1 MADRIK
7 GITIEIGADATKL
20 QDALKNVNKEIK
32 NTQSELKDVE
42 KLLKLDP
49 GNTELLTQKQQLLSK
64 AVGDTKEKLEKL
76 KEAQAK
82 MTDAGVD
89 KSSAEY
95 QKLEREIIDCEQALK
110 KLEKEA
116 SQSNVTL
123 QKVAVAGEK
132 FKTVGSG
139 IESVGREVSKASAVV
154 ATGFGA
160 AIKTTMDFDTQ
171 MSQVKSLVKGI
182 SDDEFTQLRNKAREM
197 GKETKFSATEAAEG
211 LSYMALA
218 GWNTEEMLAGIEPVL
233 RLAIASGAD
242 LGTTSDIV
250 TDALTAFGLTAKDT
264 SHFVDVLAETSR
276 SSNTNVEMLGESF
289 KYAASLAGSMN
300 MSVDDVALALGLMAN
315 NGIKSTQ
322 AGTSLRSILSR
333 LSTGSGEAG
342 KAMEAM
348 GLSIEDSEGNVKSMK
363 QILDELRQT
372 FNIGNGDIETFN
384 TELAKL
390 DAEFAN
396 GKLNEEE
403 YAQAVEDLA
412 LATYGA
418 DGAQKV
424 QYASMLAGKNAMSGL
439 LAIVNTTEEDYNKLT
454 DAIMNSGGAAEE
466 MSGTMADNLGGDLD
480 RLKSSIQDLAISFG
494 DILIP
499 PLREFIENVQELV
512 DKFNGMSEWQKRLI
526 TGIGMFIV
534 VLGPVLVILG
544 KLMIFI
550 GLLMQYLPVIVPIIA
565 AIVGAV
571 GLIPLAIAAV
581 IAAIVVWI
589 KNWDDIKLAAQLA
602 MELIVERIQMGVEII
617 KNGISNFINWFREK
631 FPWLSQ
637 VVDMYIDNIKTKFEN
652 FKTIIKGAI
661 ETVKGLLSGQLKFP
675 DIKMPHFSFQGK
687 FSLNPPSVPKFKV
700 EWYKKAY
707 DDAYLLNS
715 PTIFGASGGQL
726 LGGGEGNGS
735 EAVVGTDKLMSM
747 ISEVV
752 GNQSVTVVLEGDAQ
766 GVFNLVRT
774 ENSKFMKSNGGY
786 SPLAS
791 Y

>member
-7 GITIEIGADATKL
+7 GITIEIGGDTTKL
-20 QDALKNVNKEIK
+20 SSALKDVNKEIK
-32 NTQSELKDVE
+32 NTQSDLRDVE

-49 GNTELLTQKQQLLSK
+49 GNTELLTQKQQLLAK
-64 AVGDTKEKLEKL
+64 AVDDTKDKLQKL
-76 KEAQAK
+76 KDAQAQ
-82 MTDAGVD
+82 MNAAGVD

-95 QKLEREIIDCEQALK
+95 QALEREIIDCEQALK
-110 KLEKEA
+110 KLEKAARE
-116 SQSNVTL
+116 SNVTL
-123 QKVAVAGEK
+123 QKVADAGK
-132 FKTVGSG
+132 KLQSVGSSV
-139 IESVGREVSKASAVV
+139 EAVGREVSKASAII
-154 ATGFGA
+154 ATGMGTA
-160 AIKTTMDFDTQ
+160 VKTTMDFDTA

-182 SDDEFTQLRNKAREM
+182 TEDEFEQLRNKAREM
-197 GKETKFSATEAAEG
+197 GKETRFSATEAAEG

-233 RLAIASGAD
+233 NLAIASGTE

-250 TDALTAFGLTAKDT
+250 TDSLSAFGLTAQDT
-264 SHFVDVLAETSR
+264 AHFVDVLAETSR

-289 KYAASLAGSMN
+289 KYAGTLAGGMN
-300 MSVDDVALALGLMAN
+300 MSVDDIALALGIMAN

-322 AGTSLRSILSR
+322 AGTSLRGVLTR
-333 LSTGSGEAG
+333 LAKPTKESAA
-342 KAMEAM
+342 AMEEL
-348 GLSIEDSEGNVKSMK
+348 GIEIVDSDGKVKSMK
-363 QILDELRQT
+363 QILDELRT
-372 FNIGNGDIETFN
+372 AFNMGNGDVEGFKTQ
-384 TELAKL
+384 LADL
-390 DAEFAN
+390 DAQFAS
-396 GKLNEEE
+396 GSLSEEE
-403 YAQAVEDLA
+403 YADAIENLA
-412 LATYGA
+412 IASYGAEGAERLRLAT
-418 DGAQKV
+418 
-424 QYASMLAGKNAMSGL
+424 MLAGKNALSGF
-439 LAIVNTTEEDYNKLT
+439 LALVNSSEKDYNDL
-454 DAIMNSGGAAEE
+454 ANSIANSTGAAEE
-466 MSGTMADNLGGDLD
+466 MRLVMSDNLGGDLD
-480 RLKSSIQDLAISFG
+480 QLKSSLQELAISFG
-494 DILIP
+494 DVLIP
-499 PLREFIENVQELV
+499 PLREFIEKVQELV

-534 VLGPVLVILG
+534 ALGPVLVILG

-550 GLLMQYLPVIVPIIA
+550 GLLMQYLPVIAPVIA

-602 MELIVERIQMGVEII
+602 MELLVERIQMGVEKI
-617 KNGISNFINWFREK
+617 KTGISNFINWFREK

-637 VVDMYIDNIKTKFEN
+637 VIDLFIDNMKNKFNN
-652 FKTIIKGAI
+652 FVTIVKGAI

-715 PTIFGASGGQL
+715 PTIFGAAGGQL